1 MTSISPSVVLFI
13 NAAALALGLSF
24 SQVHAQTTPS
34 QSPSTLPV
42 TSSGDAGKEALAK
55 KIVDSSDFDKVADRM
70 KLSLLGQV
78 EGMFGQQTGI
88 VMSTALD
95 SLLKSK
101 KLSTEKHKQATKN
114 MPKLAEVF
122 FKQEVP
128 KVLDSMKKAMDEVNI
143 KSALYEGAVPF
154 YVANFSQDELE
165 KVLAF
170 QSSPVGQKV
179 LAQTPQLIDTMF
191 PVIQKKLTA
200 AIEPTLKSASSA
212 QSMESYL
219 VSALK

>member
-1 MTSISPSVVLFI
+1 MTSISPSIVLFI
-13 NAAALALGLSF
+13 NVAALALGLSF
-24 SQVHAQTTPS
+24 SQVHAQTAPS
-34 QSPSTLPV
+34 QPPTTIPAP
-42 TSSGDAGKEALAK
+42 SSGDAAKEALAK

-78 EGMFGQQTGI
+78 EVMFGQQTGI

-95 SLLKSK
+95 NLLKSK
-101 KLSTEKHKQATKN
+101 KLSAEKHKQATKN

-128 KVLDSMKKAMDEVNI
+128 KVLDSMKKAMDGVNI

-165 KVLAF
+165 KILAF

-200 AIEPTLKSASSA
+200 AIEPTLKSASTA

>member
-24 SQVHAQTTPS
+24 SQVHAQTASSQPPTTIPS
-34 QSPSTLPV
+34 P
-42 TSSGDAGKEALAK
+42 SSGDAAKEALAK

-101 KLSTEKHKQATKN
+101 KLSAEKHKQATKN

-128 KVLDSMKKAMDEVNI
+128 KVLDSMKKAMDGVNI

-191 PVIQKKLTA
+191 PVIQKKLAA

-219 VSALK
+219 VSAVK